1 MGTFTCTA
9 IPGEF
14 VWLPG
19 ILTKVFRVFFDVY
32 VAMGTRL
39 KAVLGGQWIV
49 MEDID
54 YAPPDVV
61 SGF

>member
-1 MGTFTCTA
+1 MLGTYACTT

-19 ILTKVFRVFFDVY
+19 ILTKVSHASFDVY

-39 KAVLGGQWIV
+39 
-49 MEDID
+49 
-54 YAPPDVV
+54 
-61 SGF
+61 